1 MIFKNKKAIAILGA
15 AVITLGSLVIL
26 APKIRT
32 KLLGEMETV
41 YKLKS
46 NVEIGQKIEPGNIE
60 KIEVS
65 KSYVPQGVIK
75 NKNDIVGKYVKT
87 DIYKYDYIT
96 KEKLAGDKDQI
107 FYGVGNLISVTLHTQ
122 PAGVSGQLQ
131 RGDVVRVL
139 GYTQVEGE
147 IGQSEVKAPEEL
159 SAIEVISVTNGNL
172 QDINKEMKESKD
184 TAPSDL
190 PSTVI
195 LRVQS
200 DEQAK
205 KLVELEYGSKLHLV
219 FQGRGEYAEKLLAEA
234 KF

>member
-15 AVITLGSLVIL
+15 AVITLASLVAL

-32 KLLGEMETV
+32 KLIGEMETV
-41 YKLKS
+41 YKLK
-46 NVEIGQKIEPGNIE
+46 NKVEIGQQIEEGNLE
-60 KIEVS
+60 EVEIS
-65 KSYVPQGVIK
+65 KSYVPKGVVK
-75 NKNDIVGKYVKT
+75 NKNEIVGQYVKT
-87 DIYKYDYIT
+87 DIFKYDYIT
-96 KEKLAGDKDQI
+96 KEKLAGDKDKV
-107 FYGVGNLISVTLHTQ
+107 FYDVGNLISVTLHTQ

-131 RGDVVRVL
+131 RGDVVKVL
-139 GYTQVEGE
+139 GYSQVEGE
-147 IGQSEVKAPEEL
+147 VGKSEVKAPEEL
-159 SAIEVISVTNGNL
+159 SAVEVISVTNGNL
-172 QDINKEMKESKD
+172 QDLKEMKNEDKEA
-184 TAPSDL
+184 APADL
-190 PSTVI
+190 PATVI